1 MRTTAS
7 ICMMIVLS
15 LAATCAS
22 AAESGTRERAFL
34 KALELFDAAKTPK
47 DYRES
52 AKELES
58 ILADG
63 FIGGAVYYNLG
74 NAYYRAGEYGKAILN
89 YRKAKPY
96 RPQDPYLSANL
107 QQALAVAPGRLPEP
121 APPWWT
127 HVLFWTDWLGFP
139 TKVRITGLGCILAA
153 ITTVLAV
160 LLHRPRLYLLTA
172 VLLLGSLAL
181 GVDMGLRQAEVN
193 RSRRAVIT
201 GETIARKG
209 TGQSYEP
216 AFDQPLRGGAE
227 FEVLTE
233 TNDWTFGHFE
243 GIGDGWVRDEFVA
256 R

>member
-74 NAYYRAGEYGKAILN
+74 KAY
-89 YRKAKPY
+89 
-96 RPQDPYLSANL
+96 
-107 QQALAVAPGRLPEP
+107 
-121 APPWWT
+121 
-127 HVLFWTDWLGFP
+127 
-139 TKVRITGLGCILAA
+139 
-153 ITTVLAV
+153 
-160 LLHRPRLYLLTA
+160 
-172 VLLLGSLAL
+172 
-181 GVDMGLRQAEVN
+181 
-193 RSRRAVIT
+193 
-201 GETIARKG
+201 
-209 TGQSYEP
+209 
-216 AFDQPLRGGAE
+216 
-227 FEVLTE
+227 
-233 TNDWTFGHFE
+233 
-243 GIGDGWVRDEFVA
+243 
-256 R
+256 

>member
-1 MRTTAS
+1 MTAS

-15 LAATCAS
+15 LAATRAP

-34 KALELFDAAKTPK
+34 KALELFDSAKTSK
-47 DYRES
+47 DYRE
-52 AKELES
+52 AAQELES

-63 FIGGAVYYNLG
+63 FISGAVYYNLG

-89 YRKAKPY
+89 YRKAKPF
-96 RPQDPYLSANL
+96 RPQDPYLNANL

-121 APPWWT
+121 AEPWWT
-127 HVLFWTDWLGFP
+127 HVLFWTDWLSFP
-139 TKVRITGLGCILAA
+139 AKVRMTGVGCILAA
-153 ITTVLAV
+153 ITAVLAF
-160 LLHRPRLYLLTA
+160 LLHRPRLYGLTA
-172 VLLLGSLAL
+172 VLLLSSFAF
-181 GVDMGLRQAEVN
+181 GVDMGLRQSEVN
-193 RSRRAVIT
+193 GSRRAVIT

-216 AFDQPLRGGAE
+216 AFDQPLRDGAE
-227 FEVLTE
+227 FEVLSE

>member
-1 MRTTAS
+1 
-7 ICMMIVLS
+7 
-15 LAATCAS
+15 
-22 AAESGTRERAFL
+22 
-34 KALELFDAAKTPK
+34 
-47 DYRES
+47 
-52 AKELES
+52 
-58 ILADG
+58 
-63 FIGGAVYYNLG
+63 
-74 NAYYRAGEYGKAILN
+74 
-89 YRKAKPY
+89 
-96 RPQDPYLSANL
+96 
-107 QQALAVAPGRLPEP
+107 
-121 APPWWT
+121 
-127 HVLFWTDWLGFP
+127 
-139 TKVRITGLGCILAA
+139 
-153 ITTVLAV
+153 
-160 LLHRPRLYLLTA
+160 LYLLTA